1 MSIDRQQSDGMTDI
15 RGRLDPEAR
24 AVLEAVLAT
33 WAAPGM
39 CNPDDENPCID
50 GEPSAHTVQ
59 GDTRSTGQRNHDAL
73 NAGYE
78 IVHR

>member
-24 AVLEAVLAT
+24 AVLEAVLAK

-50 GEPSAHTVQ
+50 GEPSAHIVQ
-59 GDTRSTGQRNHDAL
+59 GDTRPASATTTRSTRDTK
-73 NAGYE
+73 
-78 IVHR
+78 